1 MKVHYKKQKL
11 RGNYFPSTSYYGDLS
26 PVVPVN
32 EGCLGAVDAVVEM
45 RNHRGLR
52 RRRDDVTPA
61 EQVRV
66 TIDDGDL
73 ADSFSRSCSIDGRR
87 RDSHVTDVSPR
98 HSLCAESLDT
108 HRLVTSSP
116 DNGDVIADDRC
127 SLVAMCQSFI

>member
-1 MKVHYKKQKL
+1 
-11 RGNYFPSTSYYGDLS
+11 
-26 PVVPVN
+26 
-32 EGCLGAVDAVVEM
+32 M

-66 TIDDGDL
+66 TIDDGDDGDL

-87 RDSHVTDVSPR
+87 RESHLTNVSPR